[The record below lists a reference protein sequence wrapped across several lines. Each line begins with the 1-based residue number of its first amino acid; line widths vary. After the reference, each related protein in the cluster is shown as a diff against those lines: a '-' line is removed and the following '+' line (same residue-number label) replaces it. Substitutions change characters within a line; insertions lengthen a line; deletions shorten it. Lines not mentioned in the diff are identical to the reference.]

1 MSSVDNTK
9 SKNQK
14 AAKQML
20 VSYGRIGTL
29 GWFDHHE
36 AHIPKINTHV
46 VIKTKRGLE
55 LGKIVGIH
63 NYRGGQFKSS
73 PEQVEQY
80 YCNRTKDY
88 PLGEGGR
95 FVRFATH
102 EDLGEQKHL
111 EKNAI
116 GEAKICQR
124 ITDELGLKMKIV
136 EAEHLFGGER
146 IVFYFTSETRVDFR
160 ELVRRLARE
169 YQTRIEL
176 RQIGSRDEARLISD
190 YESCGQQ
197 CCCSRFLK
205 ILEPVNMRMAKL
217 QKATLDPSKI
227 SGHCGRLKCCLRYE
241 DENYLE
247 LKRKMPH
254 RSTPVQTPKGLGKV
268 VDFQILTQL
277 VIIQMETGDRQA
289 WPLDEIQILKP
300 GQTGKQNK
308 PAQEKAGK
316 GAASTP
322 ANKKQEAAATKELVE
337 MGVIEQESPGDKK
350 PSQTQSPQDNGKGVP
365 QQKKQDSQQSD
376 KPRGSKKRR
385 RRSKNKKSGSPN
397 NQNAQKNPPAQNS
410 NQQEK
415 EQNPSNGNTTPSNGE
430 SKQ

>member
-1 MSSVDNTK
+1 MSNVDNTK
-9 SKNQK
+9 PKGPKST
-14 AAKQML
+14 KQML

-29 GWFDHHE
+29 GWFEHNE
-36 AHIPKINTHV
+36 AHIPKLSAHV

-55 LGKIVGIH
+55 LGKIVGVQ

-88 PLGEGGR
+88 PLGDGGR

-102 EDLGEQKHL
+102 EDLSEQKHL

-116 GEAKICQR
+116 GEAKTCQR
-124 ITDELGLKMKIV
+124 ITEELGLKMKIV

-146 IVFYFTSETRVDFR
+146 IIFYFTSENRVDFR
-160 ELVRRLARE
+160 ELVRQLARE

-254 RSTPVQTPKGLGKV
+254 RSTPVQTPKGPGKV
-268 VDFQILTQL
+268 VDTQILTQL
-277 VIIQMETGDRQA
+277 VVIQMESGDRQA

-300 GQTGKQNK
+300 GQKGKQ
-308 PAQEKAGK
+308 PEQEKAGN
-316 GAASTP
+316 GAAGAP
-322 ANKKQEAAATKELVE
+322 VDRKQDAAVTEELVE
-337 MGVIEQESPGDKK
+337 MAEAEQESVGAEKAP
-350 PSQTQSPQDNGKGVP
+350 QAQSPQNKGNGSP
-365 QQKKQDSQQSD
+365 QQKSENSQQPG
-376 KPRGSKKRR
+376 KRRGNKNRR
-385 RRSKNKKSGSPN
+385 RRSKKKQSGSPN
-397 NQNAQKNPPAQNS
+397 SQNAQNSRNNPPAQNK
-410 NQQEK
+410 NPQENK
-415 EQNPSNGNTTPSNGE
+415 QNPSNGHTTQPSGE
-430 SKQ
+430 